1 VATFKSG
8 AKSSERAPRFDLIPV
23 VALEREARRWA
34 EGAAAHGENN
44 YQRGI
49 CTDPEFRKDRENH
62 LLYHVLRYVAGDR
75 SDAHLAAIRCN
86 AGMLEW
92 ADAQAAK
99 GYDDARAEPVK
110 CRCGRMV
117 NRPEQ
122 CDGPPCPF
130 DRVPHQAVGDATGE
144 PR

>member
-8 AKSSERAPRFDLIPV
+8 AKSSEVAARFDLIPR
-23 VALEREARRWA
+23 VALADEAKRWH
-34 EGAAAHGENN
+34 EGAIAHGENN

-49 CTDPEFRKDRENH
+49 CTDPEFKTDRLNHMMTH
-62 LLYHVLRYVAGDR
+62 LLAYMSGDR
-75 SDAHLAAIRCN
+75 SDDHMSAIRCG
-86 AGMLEW
+86 AGMVKW
-92 ADAQAAK
+92 ADAQTAK

-144 PR
+144 PG